1 MANFTSIHITIGS
14 AGPTE
19 DVDRMIVDFDD
30 NSQKILKKDT
40 DVSSESTKLKN
51 IHSAFF
57 N

>member
-1 MANFTSIHITIGS
+1 MIGS
-14 AGPTE
+14 AGPTS
-19 DVDRMIVDFDD
+19 DSDKMIVDFDD

>member
-1 MANFTSIHITIGS
+1 MANFTSIHIMIGS
-14 AGPTE
+14 AGPTV

-40 DVSSESTKLKN
+40 DVSSEPTKLKS

>member
-1 MANFTSIHITIGS
+1 MANFTNIHIMIGS
-14 AGPTE
+14 AGPTV

>member
-1 MANFTSIHITIGS
+1 MANFTNIHIMIGS
-14 AGPTE
+14 AGPTV
-19 DVDRMIVDFDD
+19 DVDRIIVDFDD

-51 IHSAFF
+51 NHSAFF

>member
-1 MANFTSIHITIGS
+1 MANFTSIHIMIGS
-14 AGPTE
+14 AGPT
-19 DVDRMIVDFDD
+19 VDSDKMIVDFDD

>member
-1 MANFTSIHITIGS
+1 MIGS
-14 AGPTE
+14 AGPT
-19 DVDRMIVDFDD
+19 VDSDKMIVDFDD

-40 DVSSESTKLKN
+40 DVTSVPTNLKI

>member
-1 MANFTSIHITIGS
+1 MANFTSIHIMIGS
-14 AGPTE
+14 AGPT
-19 DVDRMIVDFDD
+19 VDSDKMIVDFDD

-40 DVSSESTKLKN
+40 DVSSEPTKLKN